1 MKKLLI
7 DTVNFENGGGVEVY
21 KQKKYYKL
29 STYSNVQGAQTH
41 VCYSI
46 PEDKYTIN
54 EIKDI
59 IERNNI
65 KDYFKFF
72 MTKKGYRVE

>member
-7 DTVNFENGGGVEVY
+7 NTVNFWRGGGVEVY
-21 KQKKYYKL
+21 KREKCYKL
-29 STYSNVQGAQTH
+29 STYSNRQGELTH
-41 VCYSI
+41 TCYSI
-46 PEDKYTIN
+46 PVAKYTID

-72 MTKKGYRVE
+72 ITRKGYRVE